1 MTIYTES
8 NIYDITLKYFRG
20 GWDANLDPDC
30 FDDLEC
36 NFPIDHPERVEGGA
50 AIRASEQDV
59 GVLITFWWEQTT
71 LACLGVDTDVLDGL
85 TREQI
90 DRGDDWVFE
99 YKTRS
104 LD

>member
-20 GWDANLDPDC
+20 GWDANLGPDC

-36 NFPIDHPERVEGGA
+36 NFPIDHPERVEDGA
-50 AIRASEQDV
+50 AIRASEQDAKE
-59 GVLITFWWEQTT
+59 LIAFWQGE
-71 LACLGVDTDVLDGL
+71 ADSANCGADGDVLDAL
-85 TREQI
+85 TEEQRA
-90 DRGDDWVFE
+90 RGDGWVFE
-99 YKTRS
+99 YNTRS